1 MHSSFKG
8 ASANCRIYYGPAPA
22 MTYPDP
28 KEMTRETVVP
38 VAEEK
43 RLGRM
48 VEQIAP
54 MPIQNIPPD
63 QFGLDEVDRAELRR
77 MEPNAV
83 REFMPYIRRE
93 SDRMESEGN
102 ILDVYKRQAH
112 TFRAFFFGRVDIA
125 HYSSFPNVPI
135 RSCPGGRNRVNRI
148 HSREFPSKARI
159 GWGLGAIGEEER

>member
-28 KEMTRETVVP
+28 KEMPREAAIS
-38 VAEEK
+38 AEGDGGP
-43 RLGRM
+43 RRA

-83 REFMPYIRRE
+83 RELMPYIRRE

-102 ILDVYKRQAH
+102 ILRDESLDAAHVQRGVENIMRQLGVH
-112 TFRAFFFGRVDIA
+112 
-125 HYSSFPNVPI
+125 HE
-135 RSCPGGRNRVNRI
+135 PGGYM
-148 HSREFPSKARI
+148 
-159 GWGLGAIGEEER
+159 EEMVTLMLLSEIFDRRRRCRRMGVCGR

>member
-28 KEMTRETVVP
+28 KEMSRETFAP
-38 VAEEK
+38 AAEE
-43 RLGRM
+43 RRPRQM
-48 VEQIAP
+48 VEQVAP

-83 REFMPYIRRE
+83 RELMPYIRRE

-102 ILDVYKRQAH
+102 ILRDESLDAAHVHRGVENIMRQLGVH
-112 TFRAFFFGRVDIA
+112 
-125 HYSSFPNVPI
+125 HE
-135 RSCPGGRNRVNRI
+135 PGGY
-148 HSREFPSKARI
+148 
-159 GWGLGAIGEEER
+159 LEEMVTLMLLSEIFDRRRRCRRRGVCGR

>member
-38 VAEEK
+38 V
-43 RLGRM
+43 
-48 VEQIAP
+48 V
-54 MPIQNIPPD
+54 
-63 QFGLDEVDRAELRR
+63 DEVDRAELRR

-102 ILDVYKRQAH
+102 ILRDESLDVAHVQRGVENIMRQLGVH
-112 TFRAFFFGRVDIA
+112 
-125 HYSSFPNVPI
+125 HE
-135 RSCPGGRNRVNRI
+135 PGGYLEEMVTLML
-148 HSREFPSKARI
+148 
-159 GWGLGAIGEEER
+159 LGEIFDRRRRCRRRGDCGR

>member
-1 MHSSFKG
+1 
-8 ASANCRIYYGPAPA
+8 

-102 ILDVYKRQAH
+102 ILRDESLDVAHVQRGVENIMRQLGVH
-112 TFRAFFFGRVDIA
+112 
-125 HYSSFPNVPI
+125 HE
-135 RSCPGGRNRVNRI
+135 PGGYLEEMVTLML
-148 HSREFPSKARI
+148 
-159 GWGLGAIGEEER
+159 LGEIFDRRRRCRRRGVCGR